1 MRKRTK
7 HLAKDFSEVALWY
20 ISLGEQHTLV
30 TWAYLLTQYPSQ
42 WLTDIITVL
51 VVHKHQKNCLIVC

>member
-7 HLAKDFSEVALWY
+7 HLAKDFSEVTLWY

-30 TWAYLLTQYPSQ
+30 DWAYLLTQYPSQ

-51 VVHKHQKNCLIVC
+51 VVHKHQNNCLIVC